1 MPEQAGRYP
10 SLRLTTTSDPT
21 VGLGRWGLRFQTV
34 ALRLREGGTSPAAV
48 TRLSVY
54 DLDSSLP
61 VRQVRSMDDVVS
73 QRMGRYRIWG
83 RFYFAFAAAV
93 LLLVVLGIC
102 GVLSYSVTVRT
113 AEIGVR
119 RALGASS
126 WSV

>member
-1 MPEQAGRYP
+1 
-10 SLRLTTTSDPT
+10 
-21 VGLGRWGLRFQTV
+21 
-34 ALRLREGGTSPAAV
+34 
-48 TRLSVY
+48 
-54 DLDSSLP
+54 
-61 VRQVRSMDDVVS
+61 MDDVVS